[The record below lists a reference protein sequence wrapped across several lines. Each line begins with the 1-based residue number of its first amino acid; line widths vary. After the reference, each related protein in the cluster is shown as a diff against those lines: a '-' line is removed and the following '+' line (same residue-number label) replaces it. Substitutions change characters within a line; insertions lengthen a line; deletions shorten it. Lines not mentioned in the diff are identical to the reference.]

1 MPCRLLACLLSSLC
15 ARGATGNGPTD
26 QCWRRQAEARRR
38 LCVLSAW
45 CLCASE
51 EKRTRV
57 AGIYSCITL
66 LGIASPPGS
75 WRLGSL
81 PEMRRLSTTARS
93 FVPFYAQRISHNIVM
108 HGAQG
113 ILDGI
118 SRARN
123 KQLRA
128 ATGAA

>member
-1 MPCRLLACLLSSLC
+1 M
-15 ARGATGNGPTD
+15 
-26 QCWRRQAEARRR
+26 
-38 LCVLSAW
+38 
-45 CLCASE
+45 
-51 EKRTRV
+51 
-57 AGIYSCITL
+57 
-66 LGIASPPGS
+66 
-75 WRLGSL
+75 
-81 PEMRRLSTTARS
+81 
-93 FVPFYAQRISHNIVM
+93 PFYAQRISHNIVM

>member
-1 MPCRLLACLLSSLC
+1 MPAPSSSRPPRAGCPAFAVGSPRSRLSLITYLCLGRD
-15 ARGATGNGPTD
+15 AA
-26 QCWRRQAEARRR
+26 
-38 LCVLSAW
+38 
-45 CLCASE
+45 
-51 EKRTRV
+51 V
-57 AGIYSCITL
+57 AGIDATDYQ
-66 LGIASPPGS
+66 
-75 WRLGSL
+75 
-81 PEMRRLSTTARS
+81 LSVTARS

>member
-1 MPCRLLACLLSSLC
+1 MDSSEC
-15 ARGATGNGPTD
+15 
-26 QCWRRQAEARRR
+26 ES
-38 LCVLSAW
+38 V
-45 CLCASE
+45 ASD
-51 EKRTRV
+51 T
-57 AGIYSCITL
+57 SN
-66 LGIASPPGS
+66 
-75 WRLGSL
+75 
-81 PEMRRLSTTARS
+81 
-93 FVPFYAQRISHNIVM
+93 NIVM

>member
-1 MPCRLLACLLSSLC
+1 MSAAHVMLAAARSARTAAKIMSIVKKTTDYQLS
-15 ARGATGNGPTD
+15 
-26 QCWRRQAEARRR
+26 
-38 LCVLSAW
+38 V
-45 CLCASE
+45 
-51 EKRTRV
+51 
-57 AGIYSCITL
+57 
-66 LGIASPPGS
+66 
-75 WRLGSL
+75 
-81 PEMRRLSTTARS
+81 TARS
-93 FVPFYAQRISHNIVM
+93 FVPFYAQRISYNIVM